1 MQTIDVHLGANSYP
15 IYMQQ
20 GLLDRAGQVL
30 RAHVGARR
38 ICIVT
43 DQNVRAHYADRL
55 QRSLTEAGYE
65 TACLCVQPGEAS
77 KDIHALPALYEALV
91 QHRLTRS
98 DCIVALGGGV
108 VGDLAGFLAATYLR
122 GIDFVQMP
130 TSLLAQIDSSVGGKV
145 AVDLACGKN
154 LVGSFYQP
162 RAVLIDTQLL
172 CTLPDRVFAD
182 GMGEVIKTACIK
194 DAELFE
200 LLTAC
205 GDRAGAMAHMQQIV
219 ARCCAIKAGVVERD
233 ERDTGERMVL
243 NFGHTLGHAIETVQH
258 YGGYTHGEAVAIGMA
273 QMQALCEKK
282 GLAAPGTAQR
292 IVALLERYG
301 LPHTLQGIDIDA
313 MKAATAVDKKRIGG
327 RVNVVIVPEIGRSEV
342 YPAGADFFE
351 EVG

>member
-1 MQTIDVHLGANSYP
+1 MRTIDVHLGEHSYP

-20 GLLDRAGQVL
+20 GLLDRAGETL
-30 RAHVGARR
+30 RPLVKAKR

-43 DQNVRAHYADRL
+43 DHHVKVHYYRRL
-55 QRSLTEAGYE
+55 QRALQDAGYE
-65 TACLCVQPGEAS
+65 VTDISIEPGESS
-77 KDIHALPALYEALV
+77 KDIHTLPALYEALV
-91 QHRLTRS
+91 QRRLTRS

-108 VGDLAGFLAATYLR
+108 VGDLAGFLSATYLR
-122 GIDFVQMP
+122 GIDFVQIP

-145 AVDLACGKN
+145 AVDLSCGKN

-162 RAVLIDTQLL
+162 KAVLIDPQLL

-194 DAELFE
+194 DAGLFD
-200 LLTAC
+200 LLAAC
-205 GDRAGAMAHMQQIV
+205 QNRAGAMAHMEEIV
-219 ARCCAIKAGVVERD
+219 AQCCAIKAGVVERD

-243 NFGHTLGHAIETVQH
+243 NFGHTLGHAIETVQQ

-273 QMQALCEKK
+273 QMQALCECK

-292 IVALLERYG
+292 IVALLQSYG

-313 MKAATAVDKKRIGG
+313 MKAATVVDKKRIGG

-351 EVG
+351 EVR